1 MKKGK
6 GTISYS
12 VKMVSTAFLVASL
25 LAACSS
31 GGGSNSSGS
40 DNNAPNNSTT
50 VAKAEERP
58 HISVMLPNFAAET
71 PADNNPVMQ
80 KLEELTNAEVEF
92 QLVPSSSYDD
102 KFNITLASGKLPDL
116 MVVLSKS
123 PSFINAARSGAFWD
137 LTPYLKDYPN
147 LSQANEIILNN
158 ASIDGKTYGIYRARA
173 LGRNGVTIRKDWL
186 ANLNLK
192 SPTTIDEFY
201 NVLKAFTENDPD
213 GNGKKDTYGLIA
225 SKFNGPWDIMQV
237 WFGAPNGWG
246 EENGKLIPAHTTPEY
261 LEALKFFHKLYEE
274 GIVNQDFA
282 VMDATKLSDLMVNG
296 NGGVMVDVADNAQRI
311 EAKILE
317 KDETQTDVVD
327 VLQAMVG
334 PEGHRDL
341 PTSGY
346 AGMIAISKSGVKT
359 EEELKQ
365 VLTFLDRL
373 NDEELQM
380 LMGSGVEGIHYEK
393 KEDYIVPTTDKL
405 KLQDLNGMNQI
416 LMFIPETLGLTVE
429 QTPLRKKVA
438 ETQKANES
446 IVIPNP
452 GEPLISDVYA
462 QKGPQL
468 DNIINDARIKFIVGQ
483 IDEKGLQDAFA
494 LWEKNGGTEYV
505 EEVNKLYAELQ
516 K

>member
-1 MKKGK
+1 MRKSKS
-6 GTISYS
+6 TLSYS
-12 VKMVSTAFLVASL
+12 VKMVSTAFLVTSL
-25 LAACSS
+25 LAACSPGGEQNSAES
-31 GGGSNSSGS
+31 GTQKSPDSKSQ
-40 DNNAPNNSTT
+40 
-50 VAKAEERP
+50 
-58 HISVMLPNFAAET
+58 ISIMVPNFAAET
-71 PADNNPVMQ
+71 PADNNAVLQ
-80 KLEELTNAEVEF
+80 KLEELTDTDVEF
-92 QLVPSSSYDD
+92 QWVPSSSYDD
-102 KFNITLASGKLPDL
+102 KFNITLASGKLPSV
-116 MVVLSKS
+116 MVVLGKT
-123 PSFINAARSGAFWD
+123 PSFINAARSGAFWE
-137 LTPYLKDYPN
+137 LGPYLKDYPN
-147 LSQANEIILNN
+147 LSGANEIILNN

-173 LGRNGVTIRKDWL
+173 LGRNGVSIRKDWL
-186 ANLNLK
+186 DHLGLEA
-192 SPTTIDEFY
+192 PTTIDEFY
-201 NVLKAFTENDPD
+201 KVMKAFTENDPD

-261 LEALKFFHKLYEE
+261 LEALKFFRQLYAE

-282 VMDATKLSDLMVNG
+282 VMDATKMTDLMVNG
-296 NGGVMVDVADNAQRI
+296 KGGVMVDVADNAQRV

-317 KDETQTDVVD
+317 KDPNHTDAVD
-327 VLQAMVG
+327 VLPAMVG

-359 EEELKQ
+359 EEELKK
-365 VLTFLDRL
+365 VLAFLDKL

-380 LMGSGVEGIHYEK
+380 LMSSGLEGTHYEK
-393 KEDYIVPTTDKL
+393 KDDYIVPTTDKQ
-405 KLQDLNGMNQI
+405 KLRDLNGTNQI
-416 LMFIPETLGLTVE
+416 LMFIPETRGLTVE

-438 ETQKANES
+438 ELQKENES

-468 DNIINDARIKFIVGQ
+468 DNIINDARTKFIVGQ

-505 EEVNKLYAELQ
+505 AEVNKLYAELQ

>member
-1 MKKGK
+1 MKKTK
-6 GTISYS
+6 GTLAYS
-12 VKMVSTAFLVASL
+12 VKMVSTAFLIASL
-25 LAACSS
+25 LAACSP
-31 GGGSNSSGS
+31 GGKENTVESESPNSPGTKSRISIMVPNFQAETPG
-40 DNNAPNNSTT
+40 DNNA
-50 VAKAEERP
+50 V
-58 HISVMLPNFAAET
+58 L
-71 PADNNPVMQ
+71 Q
-80 KLEELTNAEVEF
+80 KLEELTDTEVEF
-92 QLVPSSSYDD
+92 QWVPSSSYDD
-102 KFNITLASGKLPDL
+102 KFNITLASGKLPSL
-116 MVVLSKS
+116 MVVLGKS
-123 PSFINAARSGAFWD
+123 PSFINAARSGAFWE
-137 LTPYLKDYPN
+137 LGPYLKDYKN
-147 LSQANEIILNN
+147 LSGANEIILNN

-186 ANLNLK
+186 DNLK
-192 SPTTIDEFY
+192 LKAPTTIEEFY
-201 NVLKAFTENDPD
+201 NVMKAFTENDPD

-225 SKFNGPWDIMQV
+225 SQFNGPWDIMQV

-246 EENGKLIPAHTTPEY
+246 EENGKLIPAHQTPQY
-261 LEALKFFHKLYEE
+261 LEALKFFRQLYSE
-274 GIVNQDFA
+274 GLINKDFA
-282 VMDATKLSDLMVNG
+282 VMDATKMSDLMVNG

-311 EAKILE
+311 ESKILE
-317 KDETQTDVVD
+317 KDPNHTDAVD

-346 AGMIAISKSGVKT
+346 AGMIAISKSAVKT

-380 LMGSGVEGIHYEK
+380 LMSYGLEGTHYEK

-405 KLQDLNGMNQI
+405 AMRDLNGTNQI
-416 LMFIPETLGLTVE
+416 LMFIPETRGLTVE
-429 QTPLRKKVA
+429 QTEIRKKVA
-438 ETQKANES
+438 EVQKANES

-468 DNIINDARIKFIVGQ
+468 DNIINDARTKFIVGQ

-494 LWEKNGGTEYV
+494 LWEKNGGKEYV
-505 EEVNKLYAELQ
+505 EEMNTLYAELQ